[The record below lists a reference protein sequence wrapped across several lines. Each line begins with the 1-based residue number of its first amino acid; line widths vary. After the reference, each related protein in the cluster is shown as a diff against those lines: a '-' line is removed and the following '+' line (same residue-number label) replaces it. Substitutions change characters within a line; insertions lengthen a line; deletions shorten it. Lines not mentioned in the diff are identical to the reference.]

1 MSEAPGSNNSGL
13 LHRVIKITP
22 RVILYVRPAFP
33 VATRGESVASA
44 VIEGPLRGGG
54 RVLGGERERERYG
67 FGGWASKGGRENRG
81 PRYNELGTITRFD
94 GYYRVHEGVKRV
106 IGENV
111 RFLYPRSSWFN
122 PSRLKLIFDVLK
134 NKAVVCI

>member
-54 RVLGGERERERYG
+54 ERKR
-67 FGGWASKGGRENRG
+67 GWASKGGRQNRG

-94 GYYRVHEGVKRV
+94 GVHEGGGLNIGDNLEVNSFDSFVSIIVV
-106 IGENV
+106 IL
-111 RFLYPRSSWFN
+111 RSLYLTF
-122 PSRLKLIFDVLK
+122 
-134 NKAVVCI
+134 

>member
-54 RVLGGERERERYG
+54 RVLGEREREVWVRRMG
-67 FGGWASKGGRENRG
+67 FERG
-81 PRYNELGTITRFD
+81 
-94 GYYRVHEGVKRV
+94 EGKSGAQ
-106 IGENV
+106 I
-111 RFLYPRSSWFN
+111 
-122 PSRLKLIFDVLK
+122 
-134 NKAVVCI
+134 

>member
-54 RVLGGERERERYG
+54 EREREDG
-67 FGGWASKGGRENRG
+67 FRGCASKGGRQNRG

-94 GYYRVHEGVKRV
+94 GVHEGGGLNIGDNLEVNSFDSFVSIIVV
-106 IGENV
+106 IL
-111 RFLYPRSSWFN
+111 RSLYLTF
-122 PSRLKLIFDVLK
+122 
-134 NKAVVCI
+134 